1 MKQHT
6 LDPKAATFVAA
17 DPIAPPAP
25 LGKAATTRGGL
36 SGEDTGGDLKK
47 GPEVAATKEALKGT
61 SAKRVAWTSEGQIE
75 EVDEE
80 EESAGN
86 ILEAPSSES

>member
-1 MKQHT
+1 M
-6 LDPKAATFVAA
+6 
-17 DPIAPPAP
+17 
-25 LGKAATTRGGL
+25 
-36 SGEDTGGDLKK
+36 KK

>member
-36 SGEDTGGDLKK
+36 SEEDTGEDLKK

>member
-1 MKQHT
+1 MKPHT

-17 DPIAPPAP
+17 DSIAPPAP
-25 LGKAATTRGGL
+25 LGKAATTRGWR
-36 SGEDTGGDLKK
+36 SGEEAGEDLTK
-47 GPEVAATKEALKGT
+47 GQEVAATKEALKGT
-61 SAKRVAWTSEGQIE
+61 STKRVAWASEGRIE

>member
-1 MKQHT
+1 M
-6 LDPKAATFVAA
+6 
-17 DPIAPPAP
+17 
-25 LGKAATTRGGL
+25 
-36 SGEDTGGDLKK
+36 KK

-61 SAKRVAWTSEGQIE
+61 SAKRVAWASEGQIE

>member
-1 MKQHT
+1 M
-6 LDPKAATFVAA
+6 
-17 DPIAPPAP
+17 
-25 LGKAATTRGGL
+25 GKAATTRGGL
-36 SGEDTGGDLKK
+36 SGEDAGEDLKK
-47 GPEVAATKEALKGT
+47 GQEVAATKEVLKGT
-61 SAKRVAWTSEGQIE
+61 SAKRVACTSEGQIE